1 MLQWQIVELWNYE
14 IKELWSGKNLK
25 AVELRKT
32 TDVLEYSS
40 TLIEQRTLDARGV
53 LIVL

>member
-1 MLQWQIVELWNYE
+1 MELWNYE